1 MNTLYDATIPVFV
14 HGLNRIRAFL
24 LKAEQ
29 YSDDKGIAMNELLE
43 ARLAPDMFTLTQ
55 QVGYAYFMSLE
66 AAGNL
71 SGKAPPEMGYDE
83 KSAGDLYASLE
94 QVARY
99 LKSIDP
105 ADIEDSAEKE
115 VDTFLSSEKVRL
127 HRYVHYFALPNFY
140 FHVVTTYDILR
151 HKGVPLR
158 KPDYIG
164 SPPTG

>member
-1 MNTLYDATIPVFV
+1 MNTLYDTTIPVFV

-29 YSDDKGIAMNELLE
+29 HADDKGLAMKELLE
-43 ARLAPDMFTLTQ
+43 ARLAPDMFNLTQ

-71 SGKAPPEMGYDE
+71 SGKTPPEMGYDE
-83 KSAGDLYASLE
+83 KSASDLYASLE
-94 QVARY
+94 QVVRF
-99 LKSIDP
+99 LKSVGP
-105 ADIEDSAEKE
+105 ADIEDSATKE
-115 VDTFLSSEKVRL
+115 IETFLSPEKVRL

-140 FHVVTTYDILR
+140 FHVVTIYDILR
-151 HKGVPLR
+151 HNGVPLR

-164 SPPTG
+164 SPPSG